1 MHDMPLDF
9 PASPSNGQKFP
20 ASPIAGVPTY
30 TWDGEKWTTT
40 GGSIVSATPGTALPL
55 SSVDP
60 AVVGVSTNFA
70 REDHR
75 HPIDAN
81 SVSNLLADNGGL
93 EVWQRTGPA
102 SNMTVAASTV
112 VYTADRWYCSAG
124 AAQQSTVGPVAGITN
139 GSQTAAIIKRNS
151 GQTGTAVMSFGYPL
165 TTDEIAQ
172 LRGNKCAISFVA
184 KAGANWT
191 GTNFSCALYVGTG
204 TPQKVV
210 GGGFTGQLQV
220 VSVPVTLTTTP
231 ATFSGTSAAV
241 VPVNA
246 TQADLVFQWTP
257 VGTAGADDSF
267 TLDDVQLEIGA
278 VAHPFARIPFRDML
292 EKCQAYYWKT
302 FPYST
307 APAQNL
313 GLVGS
318 LVTDYSY
325 VNGAGCVAEVTFP
338 RRMRVAPTLTSYAP
352 DALTGNWTSGVAPT
366 LTAKEWGMWCQ
377 GAGATVAG
385 NAYNIHIT
393 ADASI

>member
-1 MHDMPLDF
+1 MALDF
-9 PASPSNGQKFP
+9 PASPSVGQKFP
-20 ASPIAGVPTY
+20 ASPIAGIPTY

-165 TTDEIAQ
+165 TTEEIAQ

-184 KAGANWT
+184 KVGANWSA
-191 GTNFSCALYVGTG
+191 GGSLSCALYTGTG
-204 TPQKVV
+204 APMKVITS
-210 GGGFTGQLQV
+210 GFTGQVQI
-220 VSVPVTLTTTP
+220 VSVGAAAVSTTATL
-231 ATFSGTSAAV
+231 FSGASAGV
-241 VPVNA
+241 VPANA

-257 VGTAGADDSF
+257 TGTAGADDSI
-267 TLDDVQLEIGA
+267 TIDDVQLEVGA

-302 FPYST
+302 FPYAT

-313 GLVGS
+313 GQVGS
-318 LVTDYSY
+318 IVSDYAY
-325 VNGAGCVAEVTFP
+325 VNGAGCVAWVTFP

-352 DALTGNWTSGVAPT
+352 DALTGNWTGGVAPT
-366 LTAKEWGMWCQ
+366 LTPKEWGMWCQ
-377 GAGATVAG
+377 AAGATVAG
-385 NAYNIHIT
+385 NANNIHIT